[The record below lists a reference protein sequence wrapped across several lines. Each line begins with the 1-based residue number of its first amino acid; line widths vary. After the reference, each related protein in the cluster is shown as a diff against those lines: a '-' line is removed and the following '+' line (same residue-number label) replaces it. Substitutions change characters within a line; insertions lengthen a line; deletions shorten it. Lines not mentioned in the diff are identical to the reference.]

1 MDDSRLFERTVS
13 SAIQYSGPVFDV
25 YSDTVE
31 LCNKKTAR
39 RDYLK
44 HRGAVAVVPLTDN
57 GGVIIERQ
65 FRYPQQRV
73 MAEIPAGKL
82 EAFDTDP
89 LDAAKRELHLDA
101 HLCQGLG
108 QHGLDAEIGV
118 TAKEFIPLGIYIPSP
133 AILSE
138 RIYVYLARGLSY
150 GNAHPDEDEF
160 LDYRETPLCQ
170 LIDMIMNDRISDGK
184 TVFGLFKAAE
194 YLRRQ
199 EREAN
204 G

>member
-1 MDDSRLFERTVS
+1 MKGRFPPPYSIPARYSTCT
-13 SAIQYSGPVFDV
+13 AIPLSFATKRPPGGIILN
-25 YSDTVE
+25 TG
-31 LCNKKTAR
+31 AR
-39 RDYLK
+39 
-44 HRGAVAVVPLTDN
+44 
-57 GGVIIERQ
+57 
-65 FRYPQQRV
+65 QRV

-89 LDAAKRELHLDA
+89 LDAAKRELKE
-101 HLCQGLG
+101 
-108 QHGLDAEIGV
+108 EIGV

>member
-1 MDDSRLFERTVS
+1 MDDGRLFERTVS

-44 HRGAVAVVPLTDN
+44 HRGAVAVVPLTDK

-73 MAEIPAGKL
+73 MTEIPAGKL

-89 LDAAKRELHLDA
+89 LDAAKRELKE
-101 HLCQGLG
+101 
-108 QHGLDAEIGV
+108 EIGV
-118 TAKEFIPLGIYIPSP
+118 TAKEFVPLGIYIPSP

-138 RIYVYLARGLSY
+138 RIYVYLARGLSF

-160 LDYRETPLCQ
+160 LDVEKHSLAE
-170 LIDMIMNDRISDGK
+170 LSEKVMSGEIDDGK
-184 TVFGLFKAAE
+184 TIVAVLKTE
-194 YLRRQ
+194 KYLKQRQ
-199 EREAN
+199 A
-204 G
+204 

>member
-73 MAEIPAGKL
+73 MTEISLWAYTYPPPPY
-82 EAFDTDP
+82 F
-89 LDAAKRELHLDA
+89 R
-101 HLCQGLG
+101 
-108 QHGLDAEIGV
+108 
-118 TAKEFIPLGIYIPSP
+118 S
-133 AILSE
+133 
-138 RIYVYLARGLSY
+138 VYTCTLPGA
-150 GNAHPDEDEF
+150 
-160 LDYRETPLCQ
+160 
-170 LIDMIMNDRISDGK
+170 
-184 TVFGLFKAAE
+184 
-194 YLRRQ
+194 
-199 EREAN
+199 
-204 G
+204 

>member
-73 MAEIPAGKL
+73 RTEIPAGKL

-89 LDAAKRELHLDA
+89 LDAAKRELKE
-101 HLCQGLG
+101 
-108 QHGLDAEIGV
+108 EIGV

>member
-73 MAEIPAGKL
+73 MTEIPAGKL
-82 EAFDTDP
+82 EVFDTDP
-89 LDAAKRELHLDA
+89 LEAAKRELKE
-101 HLCQGLG
+101 
-108 QHGLDAEIGV
+108 EIGV

-138 RIYVYLARGLSY
+138 RIYVYLARGLSF
-150 GNAHPDEDEF
+150 GDTHPDEDEF
-160 LDYRETPLCQ
+160 LDYREMPLCR

-184 TVFGLFKAAE
+184 TVFGLFKTAE
-194 YLRRQ
+194 YLRR
-199 EREAN
+199 EELKAN

>member
-57 GGVIIERQ
+57 GGVII
-65 FRYPQQRV
+65 
-73 MAEIPAGKL
+73 
-82 EAFDTDP
+82 
-89 LDAAKRELHLDA
+89 
-101 HLCQGLG
+101 
-108 QHGLDAEIGV
+108 
-118 TAKEFIPLGIYIPSP
+118 EFIPLGIYIPSP

>member
-1 MDDSRLFERTVS
+1 MGEFWDIYDAKKNKTGKVAER
-13 SAIQYSGPVFDV
+13 GV
-25 YSDTVE
+25 YKF
-31 LCNKKTAR
+31 KKGE
-39 RDYLK
+39 Y
-44 HRGAVAVVPLTDN
+44 HIVVTGIIINSKGEILITKRAEHKRHGGLWECN
-57 GGVIIERQ
+57 GGSILKGETSIQ
-65 FRYPQQRV
+65 G
-73 MAEIPAGKL
+73 MI
-82 EAFDTDP
+82 
-89 LDAAKRELHLDA
+89 RELKE
-101 HLCQGLG
+101 
-108 QHGLDAEIGV
+108 EIGV

-199 EREAN
+199 ELKAN

>member
-44 HRGAVAVVPLTDN
+44 HRGAVAVVPLTDK
-57 GGVIIERQ
+57 GRVIIERQ

-73 MAEIPAGKL
+73 MTEIPAGKL

-89 LDAAKRELHLDA
+89 LDAAKRELKE
-101 HLCQGLG
+101 
-108 QHGLDAEIGV
+108 EIGV
-118 TAKEFIPLGIYIPSP
+118 TAKEFVPLGIYIPSP

-138 RIYVYLARGLSY
+138 RIYVYLAKGLSY

-160 LDYRETPLCQ
+160 LRVERLPLGEAVERVMRGD
-170 LIDMIMNDRISDGK
+170 LPDAK
-184 TVFGLFKAAE
+184 TQVALLMAQR
-194 YLRRQ
+194 LW
-199 EREAN
+199 ERNEL
-204 G
+204 